1 MQILAEAYQQN
12 EGVQEL
18 VNKMTSA
25 VKEFVG
31 DAEQSDDLT
40 MLAIDYKKVQRKVML
55 KRSLTLPNDV
65 QTIPQLAEFV
75 EGVGEEL
82 GFDMEDTMGLNLALE
97 EAVVNVMTYAYPKG
111 TLGTVQIDA
120 EANDQRLKLVI
131 TDQGSPFDPTAKEDA
146 DITLSVEDRPIG
158 GLGIFLV
165 RQLMDS
171 INYERVNG
179 SNVLTLRKKLT
190 GK

>member
-40 MLAIDYKKVQRKVML
+40 MLAVDYKKVQRKVML

-111 TLGTVQIDA
+111 TVQIDA
-120 EANDQRLKLVI
+120 EANNQRLKLVI

-171 INYERVNG
+171 IYYERVNG